1 MALLNIT
8 DADKKMAINSA
19 MVGAGAVTS
28 ISVANWVK
36 SQSWAPKLVTDHID
50 ITTAL
55 AGVPVYAL
63 GRKQKGQI
71 KDIVQSLGAGMVVG
85 GVYRALLSNTQ
96 VRDFL
101 GLTLYTDPAPDRATL
116 SPNKPFE
123 LEAGAKDFTGQVYA
137 PGLGAYSSTGL
148 STVHGALGAYQTNPS
163 SRMFSRS

>member
-8 DADKKMAINSA
+8 DADRKMAINSA

-55 AGVPVYAL
+55 AGIPVYSL
-63 GRKQKGQI
+63 GRKQKGQL

-101 GLTLYTDPAPDRATL
+101 GLSLYDSADARTPIA
-116 SPNKPFE
+116 NKPLE
-123 LEAGAKDFTGQVYA
+123 LDVPAGTAVFNGSR
-137 PGLGAYSSTGL
+137 LGAYSSHGL
-148 STVHGALGAYQTNPS
+148 SPVQGALGAYQTNPS
-163 SRMFSRS
+163 SRMFSR

>member
-8 DADKKMAINSA
+8 DADRKMAINSA

-101 GLTLYTDPAPDRATL
+101 GLSLYDSADARTPIA
-116 SPNKPFE
+116 NKPLE
-123 LEAGAKDFTGQVYA
+123 LDVPAGTAVFNGSR
-137 PGLGAYSSTGL
+137 LGAYTSHGL
-148 STVHGALGAYQTNPS
+148 SPVYGALGAYQTNQS
-163 SRMFSRS
+163 SRMFSR

>member
-8 DADKKMAINSA
+8 DADRKMAINSA

-55 AGVPVYAL
+55 AVVPVYSL
-63 GRKQKGQI
+63 GRKQKGQL

-85 GVYRALLSNTQ
+85 GVYRALLNNVQ

-101 GLTLYTDPAPDRATL
+101 GLSLYGAPDART
-116 SPNKPFE
+116 PIQNKALE
-123 LEAGAKDFTGQVYA
+123 LDVANRENGDVYVNG
-137 PGLGAYSSTGL
+137 PRLGAYSSTGL

-163 SRMFSRS
+163 SRMFSR

>member
-36 SQSWAPKLVTDHID
+36 SQSWAPKLVSDHID

-55 AGVPVYAL
+55 AGIPVYSL
-63 GRKQKGQI
+63 GRKQKGQL

-85 GVYRALLSNTQ
+85 GVYRALLNNVQ

-101 GLTLYTDPAPDRATL
+101 GLSLYGAPDART
-116 SPNKPFE
+116 PIQNKALE
-123 LEAGAKDFTGQVYA
+123 LDVANRENWDVYV
-137 PGLGAYSSTGL
+137 PPLGAYSSHGL

-163 SRMFSRS
+163 NRMFSR

>member
-8 DADKKMAINSA
+8 DADRKMAINSA

-36 SQSWAPKLVTDHID
+36 SQSWAPKLVSDHID

-55 AGVPVYAL
+55 AGIPVYSL
-63 GRKQKGQI
+63 GRKQKGQL

-101 GLTLYTDPAPDRATL
+101 GLTLYTETAPDRATL

-123 LEAGAKDFTGQVYA
+123 LEAGDNKVYA
-137 PGLGAYSSTGL
+137 PGLGAYTSHGL

-163 SRMFSRS
+163 SRMFSR

>member
-8 DADKKMAINSA
+8 DADRKMAINSA

-101 GLTLYTDPAPDRATL
+101 GLSLYDSADARTPIA
-116 SPNKPFE
+116 NKPLE
-123 LEAGAKDFTGQVYA
+123 LDVPAGTAVFNGSR
-137 PGLGAYSSTGL
+137 LGAYTSHGL
-148 STVHGALGAYQTNPS
+148 SPVHGALGAYQTNPS
-163 SRMFSRS
+163 SRMFSR

>member
-8 DADKKMAINSA
+8 DADRKMAINSA

-63 GRKQKGQI
+63 GRKQKGQL
-71 KDIVQSLGAGMVVG
+71 KDVVQSLGAGMVVG
-85 GVYRALLSNTQ
+85 LCLIMSKFATFSAYR
-96 VRDFL
+96 FM
-101 GLTLYTDPAPDRATL
+101 
-116 SPNKPFE
+116 
-123 LEAGAKDFTGQVYA
+123 
-137 PGLGAYSSTGL
+137 
-148 STVHGALGAYQTNPS
+148 VH
-163 SRMFSRS
+163 RMHERQFKIRL

>member
-101 GLTLYTDPAPDRATL
+101 GLSLYESADARTAIA
-116 SPNKPFE
+116 NKPLE
-123 LEAGAKDFTGQVYA
+123 LDVPAGTAVFNG
-137 PGLGAYSSTGL
+137 PRLGAYTSHGL

-163 SRMFSRS
+163 SRMFSR

>member
-8 DADKKMAINSA
+8 DADRKMAINSA

-55 AGVPVYAL
+55 AGIPVYSL
-63 GRKQKGQI
+63 GRKQKGQL

-101 GLTLYTDPAPDRATL
+101 GLSLYDSADTREPIT
-116 SPNKPFE
+116 NKPLE
-123 LEAGAKDFTGQVYA
+123 LDVPAGTAVFNG
-137 PGLGAYSSTGL
+137 PRLGAYSGHGL
-148 STVHGALGAYQTNPS
+148 STVHGALGAYHTNPS
-163 SRMFSRS
+163 NRMFSR